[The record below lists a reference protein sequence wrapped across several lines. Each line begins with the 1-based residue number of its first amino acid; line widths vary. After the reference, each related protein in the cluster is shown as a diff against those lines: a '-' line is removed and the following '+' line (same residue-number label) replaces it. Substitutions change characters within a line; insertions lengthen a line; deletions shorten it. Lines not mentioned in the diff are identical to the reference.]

1 MKTEMATFSAD
12 ARVTS
17 GLVTRTHDQR
27 NRAAPPCPCC
37 AAANRP
43 DCAAANRPDDCA
55 VAANF
60 PHTAPAHR
68 IPHVYPRHTIP
79 TSSPELLARARAT
92 SSSARPSL
100 CTTRADSE
108 LACTPT
114 LKLLLAPFFSLRAPP
129 RSCSSNHHLS

>member
-1 MKTEMATFSAD
+1 MATFSAD

-60 PHTAPAHR
+60 PDTAPAH
-68 IPHVYPRHTIP
+68 HQ
-79 TSSPELLARARAT
+79 SD
-92 SSSARPSL
+92 L
-100 CTTRADSE
+100 CDSGGHGA
-108 LACTPT
+108 LCPWRKPGVP
-114 LKLLLAPFFSLRAPP
+114 LP
-129 RSCSSNHHLS
+129 RSGKL

>member
-27 NRAAPPCPCC
+27 NRAAPPCL
-37 AAANRP
+37 

-60 PHTAPAHR
+60 PDTAPAH
-68 IPHVYPRHTIP
+68 HQ
-79 TSSPELLARARAT
+79 SD
-92 SSSARPSL
+92 L
-100 CTTRADSE
+100 CASGGHGALCPWRKPGVP
-108 LACTPT
+108 L
-114 LKLLLAPFFSLRAPP
+114 P
-129 RSCSSNHHLS
+129 RSVKL